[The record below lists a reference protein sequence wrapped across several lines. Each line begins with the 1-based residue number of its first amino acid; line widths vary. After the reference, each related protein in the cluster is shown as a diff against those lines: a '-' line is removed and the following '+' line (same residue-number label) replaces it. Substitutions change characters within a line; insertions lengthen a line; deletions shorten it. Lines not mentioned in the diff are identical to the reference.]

1 MAARA
6 QQGDRIRQIGVLATQ
21 AEGDRE
27 FRALITAFATQLRD
41 LGWIE
46 GKNVRIDYR
55 WPGGDTTRN
64 VPLAK
69 DLVELKPDVLF
80 GGRRGDRMTEPWVRL
95 RRQGPE
101 PLRHAHGSPAGGRKA
116 VGYRARGVPEN
127 ACYIPPIQIVREPL

>member
-1 MAARA
+1 MRRREFIAGLGGAAAWPMAARA
-6 QQGDRIRQIGVLATQ
+6 QQGDLIRQVGVLATQ
-21 AEGDRE
+21 AEGNRE

-55 WPGGDTTRN
+55 RPGGDTTRN

-80 GGRRGDRMTEPWVRL
+80 GGRRGETEPWVRL

-101 PLRHAHGSPAGGRKA
+101 PLCHAHGSPAGEPKA
-116 VGYRARGVPEN
+116 VGLSSKGRA
-127 ACYIPPIQIVREPL
+127 